1 MYDGT
6 VGSVETKVPFVYIR
20 VIGRRTLCLSE
31 FLLFDK
37 PYLSLAWSFL
47 LLAPVVAVGLIKH
60 IFAT

>member
-47 LLAPVVAVGLIKH
+47 LLAPVIAVGLIKH